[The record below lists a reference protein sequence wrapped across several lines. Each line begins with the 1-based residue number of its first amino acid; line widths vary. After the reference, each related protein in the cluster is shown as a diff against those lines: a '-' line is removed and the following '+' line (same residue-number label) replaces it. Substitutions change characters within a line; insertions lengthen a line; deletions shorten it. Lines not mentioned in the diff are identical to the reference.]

1 MIRQLKDSNSLIRK
15 AASAVRRVDRAVFGF
30 PFESYFEMLERE
42 VCSCVSLLDVGCGER
57 SPISFFTKRLAY
69 TVGVD
74 AFEPAIAKSRALGIH
89 DDYRCM
95 NVLDI
100 EKEIPDRSFDCTVAL
115 DLIEHLTKEDGLRL
129 LRAMERIARRK
140 VVVFTP
146 QGFLPQHAVG
156 GNEFQRHLSGWE
168 VDEMRGMGYRVIG
181 ISGWKPLRG
190 AEAKPAWQPRFLCE
204 RLSLLT
210 EPFFERRPEHAFQ
223 ILCIK
228 DMREHRA

>member
-1 MIRQLKDSNSLIRK
+1 MIEQLNDRDHLFRK
-15 AASAVRRVDRAVFGF
+15 AASAVRRADRAIFGF
-30 PFESYFEMLERE
+30 PFQRFFGVLERE
-42 VCSCVSLLDVGCGER
+42 VGSCDSLLDVGCGEQ
-57 SPISFFTKRLAY
+57 SPISFFARRLPY
-69 TVGVD
+69 TVGID
-74 AFEPAIAKSRALGIH
+74 AFEPAIAMSRARRIH
-89 DDYRCM
+89 DEYRCM

-100 EKEIPDRSFDCTVAL
+100 EREIPDRSFDCAAAL

-156 GNEFQRHLSGWE
+156 GNEFQRHLSGWK
-168 VDEMRGMGYRVIG
+168 VDEMRGMGYRVLG
-181 ISGWKPLRG
+181 MSGWKPLRG
-190 AEAKPAWQPRFLCE
+190 AEAEPNWQPRFLCE

-210 EPFFERRPEHAFQ
+210 EPLFERRPKHAFQ

-228 DMREHRA
+228 EMA